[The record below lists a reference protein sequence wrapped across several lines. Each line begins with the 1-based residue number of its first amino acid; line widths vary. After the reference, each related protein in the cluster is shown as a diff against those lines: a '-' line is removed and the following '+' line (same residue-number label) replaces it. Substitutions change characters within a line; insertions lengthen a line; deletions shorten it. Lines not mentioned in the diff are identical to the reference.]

1 MSDNSKKQ
9 SSARKGSGEPGSKQK
24 IDAESGSA
32 GKKQSAGN
40 QPSPAEDSGD
50 LFETRLEKLE
60 KLRAQGYD
68 PYQKYFKPDSLARN
82 VHDLPEGD
90 IEKQPV
96 FRVAGRIR
104 SKRMMGKAGFMDLVD
119 ESGRVQIYG
128 RKDEPGINFDVF
140 KSLDLGDIVGVAG
153 YPFVTKMGER
163 TLHVT
168 ELELVSKCLR
178 PLPVVKEADGKV
190 YDAFADKEQRYRQRY
205 VDLIVNPEVRD
216 TFRTRSRIISWIRG
230 FLEKR
235 DFLEVETPMMHVIPG
250 GASARP
256 FQTHH
261 NALDMELFLR
271 IAPELYLKRLLVG
284 GVPRVFEI
292 NRNFR
297 NEGISYKHNP
307 EFTML
312 EVYESYGS
320 MDSMLE
326 LCETLITGVTQEIHG
341 SLKIPYGEEEIDLTP
356 PWPRIPYVD
365 AIEKHSGIKVTAATD
380 LSELKE
386 KAKKAGVS
394 EKDLQACDSVWKVA
408 ECLFDEKVEANL
420 IQPVFITQ
428 FPRELSPLAKA
439 NPEDPSVVDRF
450 EPYITG
456 REMGNAFSELNDP
469 LDQRERF
476 QKQVE
481 MREAGD
487 EEAGYMDLD
496 YVRALEY
503 GMPPAGGMGI
513 GIDRLVML
521 LTNSKSIR
529 DTILFPLMRP
539 EHTEK

>member
-32 GKKQSAGN
+32 GKKQSADN
-40 QPSPAEDSGD
+40 QPSPSEDSGD

-216 TFRTRSRIISWIRG
+216 TFRTRSRIISWIRS

>member
-96 FRVAGRIR
+96 FRMAGRIR

>member
-1 MSDNSKKQ
+1 M
-9 SSARKGSGEPGSKQK
+9 ARKSSKSENTESSNQGKPGGQNQPEKKAPDRDARNSGEE
-24 IDAESGSA
+24 A
-32 GKKQSAGN
+32 
-40 QPSPAEDSGD
+40 GD

-60 KLRAQGYD
+60 KLREAGYD
-68 PYQKYFKPDSLARN
+68 PYQKYFRPDSLARD
-82 VHDLPEGD
+82 VHSLAEAEL
-90 IEKQPV
+90 EKQPV
-96 FRVAGRIR
+96 FKVAGRIR

-119 ESGRVQIYG
+119 ESGRIQIYG
-128 RKDEPGINFDVF
+128 RKDEPGINFEVF

-168 ELELVSKCLR
+168 ELEMVSKCLR

-190 YDAFADKEQRYRQRY
+190 YDAFSDKEQRYRQRY

-216 TFRTRSRIISWIRG
+216 TFKTRSRIISWIRN
-230 FLEKR
+230 FLEQKS
-235 DFLEVETPMMHVIPG
+235 FLEVETPMMHVIPG

-284 GVPRVFEI
+284 GIPRVFEI

-326 LCETLITGVTQEIHG
+326 LCEALITGVTQEIHG
-341 SLKIPYGEEEIDLTP
+341 SLKIPYGDQQIDLTP
-356 PWPRIPYVD
+356 PWPRIAYVD
-365 AIEKHSGIKVTAATD
+365 AIEKYSGIKVTADSD
-380 LSELKE
+380 LNELKE
-386 KAKKAGVS
+386 QAKKAGVS
-394 EKDLQACDSVWKVA
+394 DKDLQACDTVWRVA

-420 IQPVFITQ
+420 IQPVFITE

-439 NPEDPSVVDRF
+439 NPDNPSVVDRF

-539 EHTEK
+539 EQAEK